1 VTPERSFAEWMDRL
15 QKGDQEAYRHVYQ
28 TYAHRL
34 IGLARKQ
41 LDAAVRKRVDPEDV
55 VQSVFKSFFARHARG
70 NWELDNWEAVWAL
83 LASIAWRKCLR
94 QNERAQAQ
102 RRDRHREVD
111 SPEAAVE
118 AADNEPTP
126 AQALLLAE
134 TVERLFAA
142 FDEGHRPIVAGIL
155 QGESAPEIAGKVG
168 CSESKV
174 YRCQRRIRQY
184 LQRWSAPE

>member
-1 VTPERSFAEWMDRL
+1 MDRL
-15 QKGDQEAYRHVYQ
+15 QQEDPEAYRHIYES
-28 TYAHRL
+28 YAHRL
-34 IGLARKQ
+34 IGLASKR

-94 QNERAQAQ
+94 QNQRAQTQ
-102 RRDRHREVD
+102 RRDFHREID
-111 SPEAAVE
+111 SPDAVVE
-118 AADNEPTP
+118 TADDEPTP

-142 FDEGHRPIVAGIL
+142 FDAGHRPIVAGIL
-155 QGESAPEIAGKVG
+155 QGESAPLIAEQVG

-174 YRCQRRIRQY
+174 YRCQQRIREH
-184 LQRWSAPE
+184 LQRWSAAD